1 MTPENYF
8 DDDLS
13 NTKDDSNNYNNVVL
27 SILYDCKNNL
37 TERSLDDL
45 DKVLEKLENDI
56 QSLHINYY
64 EALHD
69 ATLEQL
75 ACNIKGQRKS
85 LQSVSKTKD
94 ITARFKMEALLLS
107 SIGKTIENYISS
119 YRTRLMS
126 TDEAIEQLLSML

>member
-8 DDDLS
+8 DDNLS
-13 NTKDDSNNYNNVVL
+13 DTEDKNNNYNNAVL
-27 SILYDCKNNL
+27 SILYDCKNTL
-37 TERSLDDL
+37 TEKSLDDL

-56 QSLHINYY
+56 QSLRINYY
-64 EALHD
+64 EALYD

-75 ACNIKGQRKS
+75 AYNIKGQRKS

-107 SIGKTIENYISS
+107 SIDKTIENYISS

-126 TDEAIEQLLSML
+126 TEETIEQLLSML

>member
-13 NTKDDSNNYNNVVL
+13 NTKDDSNNYNNAVL
-27 SILYDCKNNL
+27 SILYDCKNTL

-56 QSLHINYY
+56 QSLRINYY
-64 EALHD
+64 EALYD

-75 ACNIKGQRKS
+75 AYNIKGQRKS

-107 SIGKTIENYISS
+107 SIDKTIENYISS

-126 TDEAIEQLLSML
+126 TEETIEQLLSML

>member
-8 DDDLS
+8 DDNLS
-13 NTKDDSNNYNNVVL
+13 DTEDKNNNYNNTVL
-27 SILYDCKNNL
+27 SILYDCKNTL
-37 TERSLDDL
+37 TEKSLDDL

-56 QSLHINYY
+56 QSLRINYY
-64 EALHD
+64 EALYD

-75 ACNIKGQRKS
+75 AYNIKGQRKS

-107 SIGKTIENYISS
+107 SIDKTIENYISS

-126 TDEAIEQLLSML
+126 TEETIEQLLSML

>member
-69 ATLEQL
+69 ATLEHL
-75 ACNIKGQRKS
+75 LDNIKGLRKS
-85 LQSVSKTKD
+85 IKDASKTIN
-94 ITARFKMEALLLS
+94 ITGRLKAESLL
-107 SIGKTIENYISS
+107 ITVINRTIERFINTYK
-119 YRTRLMS
+119 TGLMS
-126 TDEAIEQLLSML
+126 TEEAIAQLLSML

>member
-8 DDDLS
+8 DDNLS
-13 NTKDDSNNYNNVVL
+13 DAEDKNNNYNNAVL
-27 SILYDCKNNL
+27 SILYDCKNTL

-64 EALHD
+64 EALYD

-75 ACNIKGQRKS
+75 AYNIKGQRKS
-85 LQSVSKTKD
+85 LQSVSKAKD

-107 SIGKTIENYISS
+107 SIGQTIENYISS

-126 TDEAIEQLLSML
+126 TEETIEQLLSML